1 MKLRHVSAILRK
13 ELVDAVRDRR
23 TLISMVIFPVIL
35 MPILMFLPMY
45 MGSPQANPAQVAV
58 IQMDRSSDTF
68 VEMLTN
74 RSELTVTFLTPTQN
88 LTKMVED
95 GAYELGLILPKD
107 FTGKLAPANGSLTLP
122 AIYDPSSIRSSQAF
136 SLVTGV
142 SAAYTRSIVARR
154 LEEKGLTEETL
165 NPIRFEE
172 VSVARIPGGFNL
184 MVMFLPMMLGMYS
197 AIGAMYFVIDT
208 TAGEKE
214 RRTLEVLLTMPS
226 TRSEIVLGKFM
237 VAVGLSVVASALSM
251 AGFAVSA
258 QAMQGAFP
266 QAAALSLSSTT
277 VAVIGVVMLILSMT
291 MAALEMMVC
300 VFARSFKEGQ
310 SYLTPIT
317 MAAVFLAVFL
327 PWLGE
332 SAIRPLIAAP
342 YMNGIVV
349 MRNAMLNKLTPQ
361 DLLIGVGTAV
371 VYMVVML
378 AVAVKVFQSEK
389 VLFRY

>member
-1 MKLRHVSAILRK
+1 MKLRHVTAILRK
-13 ELVDAVRDRR
+13 EFVDAIRDRR

-45 MGSPQANPAQVAV
+45 MGSPQANPAQVAI

-172 VSVARIPGGFNL
+172 ISIARIPGGFNL
-184 MVMFLPMMLGMYS
+184 IVMFLPMMLGMYS

-361 DLLIGVGTAV
+361 DLLIGVGTAA

>member
-1 MKLRHVSAILRK
+1 MKLRHVTAILRK
-13 ELVDAVRDRR
+13 EFVDAVRDRR

-45 MGSPQANPAQVAV
+45 MGSPQANPAQVAI
-58 IQMDRSSDTF
+58 IQMDRSSDAF

-172 VSVARIPGGFNL
+172 ISIARIPGGFSL
-184 MVMFLPMMLGMYS
+184 MVMFLPMILGMYS

-226 TRSEIVLGKFM
+226 TRS
-237 VAVGLSVVASALSM
+237 
-251 AGFAVSA
+251 
-258 QAMQGAFP
+258 
-266 QAAALSLSSTT
+266 
-277 VAVIGVVMLILSMT
+277 
-291 MAALEMMVC
+291 
-300 VFARSFKEGQ
+300 
-310 SYLTPIT
+310 
-317 MAAVFLAVFL
+317 
-327 PWLGE
+327 
-332 SAIRPLIAAP
+332 
-342 YMNGIVV
+342 
-349 MRNAMLNKLTPQ
+349 
-361 DLLIGVGTAV
+361 
-371 VYMVVML
+371 
-378 AVAVKVFQSEK
+378 
-389 VLFRY
+389 

>member
-1 MKLRHVSAILRK
+1 MNLRHVSAILRK
-13 ELVDAVRDRR
+13 EFIDAVRDRR
-23 TLISMVIFPVIL
+23 TLISMVIFPVVV

-58 IQMDRSSDTF
+58 IQMDRSSDAF

-74 RSELTVTFLTPTQN
+74 RSELSVAFLSPSQN

-95 GAYELGLILPKD
+95 GVYELGLILPDD
-107 FTGKLAPANGSLTLP
+107 FTGKLAPTNGSLALP

-136 SLVTGV
+136 SLIAGV
-142 SAAYTRSIVARR
+142 SAAYTRSIVAHR
-154 LEEKGLTEETL
+154 LEEKGLSEEML
-165 NPIRFEE
+165 NPITFEE
-172 VSVARIPGGFNL
+172 ISVARIPGGFNI
-184 MVMFLPMMLGMYS
+184 MVIFLPMILGMYS

-237 VAVGLSVVASALSM
+237 VAVGLSIVASALSM

-258 QAMQGAFP
+258 QVMQGVFP
-266 QAAALSLSSTT
+266 EAATLALSATT

-317 MAAVFLAVFL
+317 MAVTFLAVFL

-332 SAIRPLIAAP
+332 GAIRTLIAAP

-349 MRNAMLNKLTPQ
+349 MRNAVLNRLTPQ
-361 DLLIGVGTAV
+361 DLLIGVGTAM

-378 AVAVKVFQSEK
+378 AVATKVFQSEK